1 MRIVAQRVSRAQ
13 VRVDDQPVA
22 TVGRG
27 LLLLVAVEREDDAA
41 DVDWTVRKVSHLR
54 IFEDDDGK
62 MNLDPRQVGGEILA
76 VSQFTLAGSLRRGN
90 RPSFGA
96 AARPEEAEPLFD
108 RFVEG
113 LRGEGLQVATGIFG
127 AHMAVELVNDG
138 PVTLIVDSRERRS
151 TRSGDNPRAS

>member
-1 MRIVAQRVSRAQ
+1 MRIVAQRVSQAQ

-41 DVDWTVRKVSHLR
+41 DVDWIVRKVSHLR

-76 VSQFTLAGSLRRGN
+76 VSQFTLAGSVRRGN
-90 RPSFGA
+90 RPSFEA
-96 AARPEEAEPLFD
+96 AARPEEAEPLFN

-113 LRGEGLQVATGIFG
+113 LRGEGLPVATGIFG

-151 TRSGDNPRAS
+151 TRSGDKPRAS

>member
-1 MRIVAQRVSRAQ
+1 MRIVAQLVSQAQ

-41 DVDWTVRKVSHLR
+41 DVDWIVRKVSHLR

-76 VSQFTLAGSLRRGN
+76 VSQFTLAGSVRRGN
-90 RPSFGA
+90 RPSFEA
-96 AARPEEAEPLFD
+96 AARPEEAEPLFN

-113 LRGEGLQVATGIFG
+113 LRGEGLPVATGIFG

-151 TRSGDNPRAS
+151 TRSGDKPRAK